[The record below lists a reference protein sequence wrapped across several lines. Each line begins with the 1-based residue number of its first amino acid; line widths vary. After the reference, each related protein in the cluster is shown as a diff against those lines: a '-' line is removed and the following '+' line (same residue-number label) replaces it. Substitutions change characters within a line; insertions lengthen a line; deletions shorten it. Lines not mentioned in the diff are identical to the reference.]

1 MARETMPVTRIVGSG
16 AARPLQGRWSV
27 AAVKPGLARC
37 PSDLDSLDLEWLSCD
52 EPITAAAALRAA
64 DKWDVERPRN
74 FDAEDWWYRCRFT
87 ISEVEAPVRLHF
99 QGLATLADVW
109 MNGTL
114 VLHSTSMFVAHTID
128 LDQLSSPDNE
138 LVCRFHALD
147 PLLAARKPRPRWRTA
162 LVLRQQLRHFRTTLL
177 GRMATW
183 WPPVAPVGPWR
194 PILIAPAS
202 PVRVEHTDL
211 QAELEGDTGVVRVQ
225 VLVRPIDTAITG
237 VLRVGNATAPVT
249 TRRLADG
256 DVALDASVRISNA
269 ERWWPHTHGAQP
281 LYSVQMS
288 IDVSSDTVSIDLGST
303 GFRTLQVDRGHDGD
317 GFGVIVNGVPVFCR
331 GVCWTP
337 LDITSL
343 GAAPGDYRSALEQ
356 LRAAGMNMIR
366 VPGTMVYESDDF
378 HDLCDELGLL
388 VWQDFMFANM
398 DYPSPDDDPA
408 FAGDVA
414 IEVRQRLEALQ
425 GRPSLAVCCGNSEV
439 EQQAAMMGVPRGQ
452 CTNAL
457 FTDVLPQLVASLVPG
472 VAWLSSTPT
481 GGAYPFQA
489 DEGVTHYYG
498 VGAYRRGLDDV
509 RRSGARFVAECL
521 AFSNLPD
528 EPGAND
534 VSDRPRRGPSLRVPR
549 DAGAQWDF
557 EQVRDHY
564 VSELFGVDAAALR
577 ESDPARYR
585 ALGRVA
591 VGEVMLRTFAEW
603 RRPGSSCRGGL
614 VWYARDFAPGAGWG
628 IVDSSG
634 RAKSA
639 YWYLK
644 RVLAPIALLAIDE
657 GLNGLR
663 LHAINDTLSPL
674 DAELVVALYRD
685 SCPYGSPVSATLA
698 IPPRSFRSIHVDR
711 MFDTFHDLTAA
722 YRLGERG
729 HDVVSATLEHQE
741 RGEIIA
747 SAHYLPYGLPFLRD
761 GRLHLSAR
769 AEPVHDGYALVLEA
783 DRFAH
788 AVAVEVA
795 GFVPDDDYLDL
806 EPRHPRT
813 VMLRA
818 EGEKRSPSGTVSAL
832 NSIGPVPI
840 SCGEPLDVD

>member
-1 MARETMPVTRIVGSG
+1 MPVTRIVGSG
-16 AARPLQGRWSV
+16 AARPLQGCWSI

-64 DKWDVERPRN
+64 EKWDVERPRN
-74 FDAEDWWYRCRFT
+74 LDADDWWYRCRFS
-87 ISEVEAPVRLHF
+87 ISEAEVPVHLHF
-99 QGLATLADVW
+99 QGLATIADVW

-114 VLHSTSMFVAHTID
+114 VLHSTSMFVAHTIEID
-128 LDQLSSPDNE
+128 HLSRPENE

-147 PLLAARKPRPRWRTA
+147 PLLADRKSRPRWRTA

-202 PVRVEHTDL
+202 PVLVERTDFH
-211 QAELEGDTGVVRVQ
+211 AELDGDTGVVRVQ
-225 VLVRPIDTAITG
+225 VVVRPIDTAIKG
-237 VLRVGNATAPVT
+237 VLRVGNVTAPT
-249 TRRLADG
+249 IARRLADG
-256 DVALDASVRISNA
+256 EVALDASVRISHA

-281 LYSVQMS
+281 LYPVQMS
-288 IDVSSDTVSIDLGST
+288 IDVGSDTVSIDLGRT
-303 GFRTLQVDRGHDGD
+303 GFRTLEVDRGHDGD
-317 GFGVIVNGVPVFCR
+317 GFGLTVNGVPVFSR

-337 LDITSL
+337 LDLTRL
-343 GAAPGDYRSALEQ
+343 GAAPADCRRALEQ
-356 LRAAGMNMIR
+356 LRAAGMNMVR

-408 FAGDVA
+408 FARDVA
-414 IEVRQRLEALQ
+414 IEVRQRLESLQ

-452 CTNAL
+452 CKNAL
-457 FTDVLPQLVASLVPG
+457 FTDVLPQLVASLAPG

-481 GGAYPFQA
+481 GGACPFQA

-509 RRSGARFVAECL
+509 RRSGVRFAAECL

-528 EPGAND
+528 ERRAND
-534 VSDRPRRGPSLRVPR
+534 AADRPRRGPLKGPSLRVPR

-564 VSELFGVDAAALR
+564 VSELFGVDPATLR

-614 VWYARDFAPGAGWG
+614 VWYARDFSPGAGWG
-628 IVDSSG
+628 IIDSSG
-634 RAKSA
+634 RAKSG
-639 YWYLK
+639 YWYFK
-644 RVLAPIALLAIDE
+644 RALARIALLAIDE

-663 LHAINDTLSPL
+663 LHAINETVGPL
-674 DAELVVALYRD
+674 DAELVVALYREG
-685 SCPYGSPVSATLA
+685 CPYGSPASAMLT
-698 IPPRSFRSIHVDR
+698 IPPRGFRSIHVDR
-711 MFDTFHDLTAA
+711 MFDTFRDLTAA
-722 YRLGERG
+722 YGFGERG
-729 HDVVSATLEHQE
+729 HDVVSATLQHRE
-741 RGEIIA
+741 RGEVIA
-747 SAHYLPYGLPFLRD
+747 SAHYLPYGLPSTGD
-761 GRLHLSAR
+761 GRLQLSAR
-769 AEPVHDGYALVLEA
+769 AEPVHGGYALVLEA

-788 AVAVEVA
+788 AVVLEVE
-795 GFVPDDDYLDL
+795 GCVPDDNYLDL
-806 EPRHPRT
+806 EPRRPKT

-818 EGEKRSPSGTVSAL
+818 DSENRSLSGTVSAL
-832 NSIGPVPI
+832 NGIGPVPI
-840 SCGEPLDVD
+840 SFGEALDLD